1 MKNAISL
8 HFFKGN
14 TKMTILDNSQNSSN
28 SQFFPIFA
36 PMKKRLLQIGSLL
49 MAFAV
54 LFVSF
59 GWDVCF
65 HYCTSSHTM
74 TSHIGMGSPMH
85 AQCFGH
91 AQCSEESHE
100 HHPMATHF
108 DAKGCCND
116 YDSKIQFTDNFVYSP
131 EKQLIISLQYYLLS
145 HLDLNDVLVQVR
157 QIFYNHSPKKALKF
171 LSGQERIVFFSSLKL
186 NPLVFWFF
194 VLADLRFACIEK
206 GISNPH
212 LNIAGLQIR
221 QNRGA
226 SLHFVAATV
235 WQPYKPSLNLEL

>member
-1 MKNAISL
+1 MPAMTPRVEAARSQWPVARSIRARNY
-8 HFFKGN
+8 
-14 TKMTILDNSQNSSN
+14 TKIRHNST
-28 SQFFPIFA
+28 FFPTFA

-108 DAKGCCND
+108 DAKGCCDD

-145 HLDLNDVLVQVR
+145 HLDLNEVLVQVR
-157 QIFYNHSPKKALKF
+157 QIFYNHSPKKVLKF
-171 LSGQERIVFFSSLKL
+171 LSGQERIVFFSSLKI
-186 NPLVFWFF
+186 NPLVF
-194 VLADLRFACIEK
+194 
-206 GISNPH
+206 
-212 LNIAGLQIR
+212 
-221 QNRGA
+221 
-226 SLHFVAATV
+226 
-235 WQPYKPSLNLEL
+235 